1 MALGPTFLLEV
12 ARYLGGGRGGTVDA
26 VDAESGTTLTRQSLL
41 ASAPW
46 WALGACTT
54 LVDTPKK
61 LWCDHKRRHK
71 WQPRAAQGET
81 CVHERQRTA
90 KPGKPGKRCIAI
102 RAEVWGLS
110 INKGGWEV
118 CGDQPCHLRG
128 WPLLP
133 REGAGQAWINGIKV
147 LTRRPLTPPDRNS

>member
-46 WALGACTT
+46 WALGACAT

-61 LWCDHKRRHK
+61 LWCDHKLRHK
-71 WQPRAAQGET
+71 WQPRAAQVET

-90 KPGKPGKRCIAI
+90 KPGTRCIAT

-118 CGDQPCHLRG
+118 CGDQSCYLRR
-128 WPLLP
+128 WY
-133 REGAGQAWINGIKV
+133 AWINGIKV